1 VSRQVIGAALPFG
14 RRNPITH
21 RMVRYVALS
30 PAASPAQVAF
40 CERIVLSCDRRWRAA
55 TARTLSTLDLDSAI
69 EHLAVPALVLGGS
82 ADRLTPPVHSQRLA
96 ERLPQ
101 LIERVELPGVGHMTP
116 VEAPQEVNARIRQ
129 LADAHLTRRAT
140 TAAVR

>member
-1 VSRQVIGAALPFG
+1 
-14 RRNPITH
+14 
-21 RMVRYVALS
+21 MVRYVALS